1 MLESISGRDKSLF
14 KAAAAISELSDHRYK
29 IGCVIVDK
37 HRIISSGCNSD
48 TKTHAIQSNL
58 DSEYFNCCCT
68 GKLHAEVRSIIP
80 LLKTRIDL
88 SRATLYTYREFKNG
102 RPALARP
109 CPRCMK
115 LIKQVGIRR
124 IKYTTSDGCATEQIV

>member
-1 MLESISGRDKSLF
+1 MENISGRERSFF
-14 KAAAAISELSDHRYK
+14 KAAQAVSELSDHRYK

-37 HRIISSGCNSD
+37 HRIISSGSNSD
-48 TKTHAIQSNL
+48 TKCHAVQADL
-58 DSEYFNCCCT
+58 DTEYFNCFCT

-80 LLKTRIDL
+80 LLKYKMDL

-102 RPALARP
+102 RLALARP

-124 IKYTTSDGCATEQIV
+124 IKYTTSDGYATEQIV